1 MTNSQNSKRMYEL
14 AEKIALDDF
23 DRSAERHEFSD
34 TYKHKKKLF
43 MEEIKTKGEQKEVKR
58 KKNRMLIIA
67 ACLLIGIPTTA
78 FGAVKAY
85 DMIVQKQN
93 YEVDISVTNKDK
105 DKQDNWYKLK
115 VANLPDNM
123 EEVRHTDGMKYSFT
137 DNYAMGGFS
146 FSLMRLG
153 EKSDFQTLFAAN
165 YEEKEI
171 NGRKAVIINKDT
183 GNENIM
189 FNKRVYLLFEDEGIM
204 LESYIGTDVTE
215 DLMMEVLE
223 GISLE
228 QTSEE
233 KATPTID
240 YEEVQMN
247 DDDIDD
253 QPEFEV
259 IPLKKDSDRLFHV
272 GEDIPVT
279 IEQLV
284 NDGDRTITKWD
295 TLEYNI
301 NKVEVFDS
309 IKGFKQANF
318 NDFGLGVLNDSN
330 AIDQEKNLVPYK
342 RSTYKL
348 GNGKATIDKLVDTES
363 VDVKFVYLTTTVINT
378 GKQATEELYMHPS
391 VQVLRSEK
399 SGWSYARDDE
409 LAEYSIMTG
418 EVDYLEPHGSG
429 KSFYNIGRLQPGE
442 TKKVNL
448 GYFVDQDKLGSIF
461 LDAFHYSSSGETED
475 LNADTRWWIDLRQ

>member
-1 MTNSQNSKRMYEL
+1 MYEL

-58 KKNRMLIIA
+58 KKNRMLIVA

-93 YEVDISVTNKDK
+93 YAVGISVTNADTE
-105 DKQDNWYKLK
+105 KQDQWYKLK
-115 VANLPDNM
+115 IANMPENM
-123 EEVRHTDGMKYSFT
+123 EEIPHTDGMKYSFE
-137 DNYAMGGFS
+137 DNYAKGGFS
-146 FSLMRLG
+146 FSLTRLG
-153 EKSDFQTLFAAN
+153 EESDFQSLYADD

-183 GNENIM
+183 GNENTMID
-189 FNKRVYLLFEDEGIM
+189 RQVYLLFEKEGIM
-204 LESYIGTDVTE
+204 LESYVGSDVNDE
-215 DLMMEVLE
+215 LMMEVLR

-228 QTSEE
+228 QTSKEE
-233 KATPTID
+233 ATPTID
-240 YEEVQMN
+240 YNEVQID

-253 QPEFEV
+253 QPKLEV

-284 NDGDRTITKWD
+284 NDGDSTITKLD

-301 NKVEVFDS
+301 DKVEVFDS
-309 IKGFKQANF
+309 IKNFKQANF
-318 NDFGLGVLNDSN
+318 SNLGLDVLNDSN
-330 AIDQEKNLVPYK
+330 ALDQEKNLVSYK
-342 RSTYKL
+342 RDIYKL
-348 GNGKATIDKLVDTES
+348 GNGKATIDKLVATQS

-378 GKQATEELYMHPS
+378 GKQATEEIYMHPS
-391 VQVLRSEK
+391 MQVLKSERN
-399 SGWSYARDDE
+399 GWSYARDDK
-409 LAEYSIMTG
+409 LTEYSIMTG

-429 KSFYNIGRLQPGE
+429 KSFYNIGSIQPGE
-442 TKKVNL
+442 TKKINL
-448 GYFVDQDKLGSIF
+448 GYFVDEDKLDSIF
-461 LDAFHYSSSGETED
+461 LDAFHYSSSGQPEN
-475 LNADTRWWIDLRQ
+475 LNADNRWWIDIRQ